1 MSELHAVLA
10 ALVLED
16 MRDPDRRSPAL
27 LNVARQLL
35 KDNGI
40 NCVGDLNDTL
50 KDIREQIPVFSAERD
65 ELI

>member
-1 MSELHAVLA
+1 
-10 ALVLED
+10 